1 MAASSSPSRF
11 LFMSIRTLLVDDER
25 PARRK
30 MQRFLD
36 ASPDFEVIGE
46 AADGEEAIAAI
57 ARSRPDLVFLD
68 VQMPK
73 LDGFAVASA
82 LTPPLPEI
90 VFVTAHDQFALK
102 AFEVHAL
109 DYLLKPYD
117 DQRFQKVLDH
127 VRERRRQSSG
137 GDMVEHL
144 HRLIA
149 DLKKQPDH
157 AGRILVNEN
166 DRAFFVATSD
176 VAWIE
181 SARNYIVLH
190 VGSKSHMIRGT
201 LDAFSKKLNAA
212 EFVRVNRSAIVR
224 VDSIQELQPWFHGEY
239 KIVMKDGTTIPW
251 TRRYITA
258 TASKRILR

>member
-1 MAASSSPSRF
+1 
-11 LFMSIRTLLVDDER
+11 MSIRTLLVDDER

-36 ASPDFEVIGE
+36 ATPDFEVIGE
-46 AADGEEAIAAI
+46 ASDGAEALAAI
-57 ARSRPDLVFLD
+57 ASLRPDVVFLD

-73 LDGFAVASA
+73 LDGFAVAAA

-117 DQRFQKVLDH
+117 DQRLLKVLDR
-127 VRERRRQSSG
+127 VRARRS

-144 HRLIA
+144 QRLIA
-149 DLKKQPDH
+149 DLKKHSDYSD
-157 AGRILVNEN
+157 RVLITEN
-166 DRAFFVATSD
+166 GRAFFITTTGIS
-176 VAWIE
+176 WIE
-181 SARNYIVLH
+181 GARNYLVLH
-190 VGSKSHMIRGT
+190 TPEKSHTIRGT
-201 LDAFSKKLNAA
+201 LDTFSKKLNPA

-224 VDSIQELQPWFHGEY
+224 LDSIRELQPWFHGEY
-239 KIVMKDGTTIPW
+239 KIVMKDGATIPW

-258 TASKRILR
+258 DASRRILT

>member
-1 MAASSSPSRF
+1 
-11 LFMSIRTLLVDDER
+11 MSIRTLLVDDER

-30 MQRFLD
+30 MQRYLD
-36 ASPDFEVIGE
+36 ATPDFEVIGE
-46 AADGEEAIAAI
+46 AADGAEAIAAI
-57 ARSRPDLVFLD
+57 ARLRPELVFLD

-73 LDGFAVASA
+73 LDGFGVAAA

-127 VRERRRQSSG
+127 VRERRRRP
-137 GDMVEHL
+137 GDVVEHL
-144 HRLIA
+144 QRLIA
-149 DLKKQPDH
+149 DLKKQPDR
-157 AGRILVNEN
+157 GSRILVNEN
-166 DRAFFVATSD
+166 ERAFFIASAD
-176 VAWIE
+176 VSWIE
-181 SARNYIVLH
+181 GARNYLMLH
-190 VGSKSHMIRGT
+190 VGPKTHMIRGT
-201 LDAFSKKLNAA
+201 LDAFTKKLHAA

-224 VDSIQELQPWFHGEY
+224 LDSIRELQPGFHGEY
-239 KIVMKDGTTIPW
+239 KIVMKDGATIPW

-258 TASKRILR
+258 EASKQILG

>member
-1 MAASSSPSRF
+1 
-11 LFMSIRTLLVDDER
+11 MSIRTLLVDDER

-36 ASPDFEVIGE
+36 AAGDFEVVGE
-46 AADGEEAIAAI
+46 ASDGAEAIAAI
-57 ARSRPDLVFLD
+57 ARLRPDVVFLD

-73 LDGFAVASA
+73 LDGFAVAAA

-117 DQRFQKVLDH
+117 EQRLQKVLDR
-127 VRERRRQSSG
+127 VRQRRQA
-137 GDMVEHL
+137 GDVVGHL
-144 HRLIA
+144 QRLIA
-149 DLKKQPDH
+149 DLKQHYTD
-157 AGRILVNEN
+157 RILITEN
-166 DRAFFVATSD
+166 GRSFFIATAE

-181 SARNYIVLH
+181 GARNYLVLH
-190 VGSKSHMIRGT
+190 AVKPYTVRGT
-201 LDAFSKKLNAA
+201 LDTFSKKLNPA

-224 VDSIQELQPWFHGEY
+224 LDSIRELQPWFHGEY
-239 KIVMKDGTTIPW
+239 KIVMKDGATIPW

-258 TASKRILR
+258 EASQKILR

>member
-1 MAASSSPSRF
+1 
-11 LFMSIRTLLVDDER
+11 MSIRTLLVDDER

-36 ASPDFEVIGE
+36 AATDFEVIGE
-46 AADGEEAIAAI
+46 ASDGVEAIAAI
-57 ARSRPDLVFLD
+57 SRLRPDVVFLD

-73 LDGFAVASA
+73 LDGFAVATA

-117 DQRFQKVLDH
+117 DLRFLKVLD
-127 VRERRRQSSG
+127 RIRTRRSA
-137 GDMVEHL
+137 DTMEHL

-149 DLKKQPDH
+149 ELKKNTNF
-157 AGRILVNEN
+157 AERLLISEN
-166 DRAFFVATSD
+166 GRAFFLAPAD
-176 VAWIE
+176 IAWIE
-181 SARNYIVLH
+181 AARNYLVLH
-190 VGSKSHMIRGT
+190 LAGKSHTLRGT
-201 LDAFSKKLNAA
+201 LDTFSKKLNPS

-224 VDSIQELQPWFHGEY
+224 LECIRELQPWFHGEY
-239 KIVMKDGTTIPW
+239 KIVMKDGTSIPW

-258 TASKRILR
+258 DASRRILG

>member
-1 MAASSSPSRF
+1 
-11 LFMSIRTLLVDDER
+11 MSIRTLLVDDER

-36 ASPDFEVIGE
+36 ATSDFEVIGE
-46 AADGEEAIAAI
+46 AGDGAEAIAAI
-57 ARSRPDLVFLD
+57 ARLRPDVVFLD

-117 DQRFQKVLDH
+117 DQRFLKVLDR
-127 VRERRRQSSG
+127 VRERRSSG
-137 GDMVEHL
+137 MVEHL
-144 HRLIA
+144 QRLIA
-149 DLKKQPDH
+149 DLKKH
-157 AGRILVNEN
+157 ADFADRVLITEN
-166 DRAFFVATSD
+166 GRAFFLATAD

-181 SARNYIVLH
+181 GARNYLVLH
-190 VGSKSHMIRGT
+190 TAAKSHTIRGT
-201 LDAFSKKLNAA
+201 LDTFSKKLNPS
-212 EFVRVNRSAIVR
+212 EFIRVNRSAIIR
-224 VDSIQELQPWFHGEY
+224 LNSIRELQPWFHGEY
-239 KIVMKDGTTIPW
+239 KVVMQDGVTIPW
-251 TRRYITA
+251 TRRFITA
-258 TASKRILR
+258 DASRRILG

>member
-1 MAASSSPSRF
+1 
-11 LFMSIRTLLVDDER
+11 MSIRTLLVDDER

-36 ASPDFEVIGE
+36 AAVDFEVVGE
-46 AADGEEAIAAI
+46 ASDGAEAISAI
-57 ARSRPDLVFLD
+57 GRLRPDLVFLD

-73 LDGFAVASA
+73 LDGFAVAAA

-117 DQRFQKVLDH
+117 DQRLQRVLDR
-127 VRERRRQSSG
+127 VRERRRT
-137 GDMVEHL
+137 GDVVGHL
-144 HRLIA
+144 QRLIA
-149 DLKKQPDH
+149 DLKKEYAD
-157 AGRILVNEN
+157 RILVTEN
-166 DRAFFVATSD
+166 SRSVFVATAD
-176 VAWIE
+176 IACIE
-181 SARNYIVLH
+181 AARNYVLLH
-190 VGSKSHMIRGT
+190 AGIRTHMIRAT
-201 LDAFSKKLNAA
+201 LDAFSKKLNPA

-224 VDSIQELQPWFHGEY
+224 LDSIRELQPWFHGEY
-239 KIVMKDGTTIPW
+239 KILMKDGATIPW

-258 TASKRILR
+258 EASKKILG

>member
-1 MAASSSPSRF
+1 
-11 LFMSIRTLLVDDER
+11 MSIRTLLVDDER

-36 ASPDFEVIGE
+36 EESDFEVIGE
-46 AADGEEAIAAI
+46 AGDGAEALAAI
-57 ARSRPDLVFLD
+57 VRTRPDVVFLD

-82 LTPPLPEI
+82 LAPPLPEI

-117 DQRFQKVLDH
+117 EDRFRKVLDRI
-127 VRERRRQSSG
+127 RERRRQAGASG
-137 GDMVEHL
+137 VVEQL
-144 HRLIA
+144 QRLIA

-157 AGRILVNEN
+157 AERILITEK
-166 DRAFFVATSD
+166 DRAFFITASEIDWVEA
-176 VAWIE
+176 
-181 SARNYIVLH
+181 ARNYLVLH
-190 VGSKSHMIRGT
+190 VASKSHMLRTT
-201 LDAFSKKLNAA
+201 LDAFSKRLNPD

-224 VDSIQELQPWFHGEY
+224 LDAIRELQPWFHGEY
-239 KIVMKDGTTIPW
+239 RIVMKDGMTIPW

-258 TASKRILR
+258 DASKRILG

>member
-1 MAASSSPSRF
+1 
-11 LFMSIRTLLVDDER
+11 MSIRTLLVDDER

-36 ASPDFEVIGE
+36 ATSDFEVIGE
-46 AADGEEAIAAI
+46 ASDGAEALAAI
-57 ARSRPDLVFLD
+57 ANLRPDLVFLD

-117 DQRFQKVLDH
+117 DQRFLKVLDR
-127 VRERRRQSSG
+127 VRARRSG
-137 GDMVEHL
+137 DVVEHL
-144 HRLIA
+144 QRLIA
-149 DLKKQPDH
+149 DLKKQYTD
-157 AGRILVNEN
+157 RVLITEN
-166 DRAFFVATSD
+166 DRAFFIATTEI
-176 VAWIE
+176 AWIE
-181 SARNYIVLH
+181 GARNYLVLH
-190 VGSKSHMIRGT
+190 TAAKSHTIRGT
-201 LDAFSKKLNAA
+201 LDTFSKKLNPA

-224 VDSIQELQPWFHGEY
+224 LDSIRELQPWFHGEY
-239 KIVMKDGTTIPW
+239 KIVMKDGATIPW
-251 TRRYITA
+251 TRRYVTA
-258 TASKRILR
+258 DASRRILG